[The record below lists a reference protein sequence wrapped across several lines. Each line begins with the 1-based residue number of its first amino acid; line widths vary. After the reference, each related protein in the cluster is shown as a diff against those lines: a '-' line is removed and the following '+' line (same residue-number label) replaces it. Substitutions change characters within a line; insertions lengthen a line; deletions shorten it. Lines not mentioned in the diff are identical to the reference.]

1 MYAIVRNYTGAPEL
15 ADQLAARAGEVEELI
30 STIPGF
36 QAYYLVRTDGG
47 CATVSV
53 FDSASGA
60 EESTRRA
67 GEYLRENADAFTSA
81 PAPVISA
88 GDVLVSFGASA
99 RV

>member
-1 MYAIVRNYTGAPEL
+1 MYTTIRTYAGAPGL
-15 ADQLAARAGEVEELI
+15 ADELAARAGEVEELI

-53 FDSASGA
+53 FDTAAGA

-67 GEYLRENADAFTSA
+67 AEWLRDNAGEITA
-81 PAPVISA
+81 PPPTIWA
-88 GDVLVSFGASA
+88 GDVLVTFGAPA

>member
-1 MYAIVRNYTGAPEL
+1 MYATIRTYTGAPEL
-15 ADQLAARAGEVEELI
+15 ADELAARAGDVEELI

-47 CATVSV
+47 CSTISV

-60 EESTRRA
+60 EESSRRA
-67 GEYLRENADAFTSA
+67 AEYLREHAGEITSSS
-81 PAPVISA
+81 PTIWA
-88 GDVLVSFGASA
+88 GDVLVNFGAPA

>member
-1 MYAIVRNYTGAPEL
+1 MYATIRTYAGASQL
-15 ADQLAARAGEVEELI
+15 ADELAARSGEVEELI

-47 CATVSV
+47 CATISV

-60 EESTRRA
+60 EESSRRA
-67 GEYLRENADAFTSA
+67 AEYLREHAGEITSSS
-81 PAPVISA
+81 PTIWA
-88 GDVLVSFGASA
+88 GDVLMNFGAPA